1 MEDLTLVI
9 PAKNE
14 KESLPAVLNELKE
27 YNVSIIIVLEKND
40 VETIDSVKNFK
51 CNLVYQKI
59 NGYGAALIEGINN
72 VKTQY
77 FCIFNADGSFDPKE
91 LSDMQKNLYLQ
102 NLILFLQADM
112 KKIVVVMMIQLS
124 LILEILF
131 LLKLAIFFLI

>member
-14 KESLPAVLNELKE
+14 KESLPSVLNELKK
-27 YNVSIIIVLEKND
+27 YNVNIIVVLEKND
-40 VETIDSVKNFK
+40 VETIKIAKNFK

-59 NGYGAALIEGINN
+59 NGYGAALVEGINN

-91 LSDMQKNLYLQ
+91 LSDML
-102 NLILFLQADM
+102 
-112 KKIVVVMMIQLS
+112 KKSYIYKV
-124 LILEILF
+124 
-131 LLKLAIFFLI
+131 

>member
-91 LSDMQKNLYLQ
+91 LSDMQKNSYIQ
-102 NLILFLQADM
+102 NLILFLQAAM

>member
-1 MEDLTLVI
+1 M
-9 PAKNE
+9 
-14 KESLPAVLNELKE
+14 
-27 YNVSIIIVLEKND
+27 EKND

-91 LSDMQKNLYLQ
+91 LSDMQKNL
-102 NLILFLQADM
+102 ISTKSDF
-112 KKIVVVMMIQLS
+112 
-124 LILEILF
+124 
-131 LLKLAIFFLI
+131 IFASRY